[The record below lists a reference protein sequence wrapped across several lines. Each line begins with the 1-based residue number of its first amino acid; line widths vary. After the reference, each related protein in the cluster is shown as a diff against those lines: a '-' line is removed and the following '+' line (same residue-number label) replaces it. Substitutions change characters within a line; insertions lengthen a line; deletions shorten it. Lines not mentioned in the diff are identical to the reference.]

1 MRKIL
6 ILTFLTLLMGTNAW
20 SKGRKTGGSDPAARG
35 VIERT
40 LGYYPKNLSLQ
51 VTGRLQDGSDY
62 FSTEVRD
69 GRLTVCGSTRWPSAA
84 ASTTTCVPTTT
95 A

>member
-40 LGYYPKNLSLQ
+40 LGYYPKNCLLYTSP
-51 VTGRLQDGSDY
+51 SP
-62 FSTEVRD
+62 RD
-69 GRLTVCGSTRWPSAA
+69 M
-84 ASTTTCVPTTT
+84 
-95 A
+95 